1 MQKSTLSAALLSL
14 LLFCT
19 GALAKPYSTLQNP
32 VNDAPEVVEFF
43 SFYCGPCYLF
53 TNTYPVV
60 SAINKVLPEGKK
72 VVQYHVSAM
81 GKFGHELSEAWAI
94 ASVMGVTEQVEQ
106 PIFVAVQRDKSINT
120 PEDIVAIFRDAGIS
134 PETYNNAKNSMM
146 VKAFI
151 ARQEAMVKTFNV
163 RGTPSI
169 YVMGRYLIDNSD
181 VKATTPEGYV
191 TAYSDLVA
199 ELLKK

>member
-1 MQKSTLSAALLSL
+1 MQKSYLSVAILTLY
-14 LLFCT
+14 LFCT
-19 GALAKPYSTLQNP
+19 GALAKPYSTLQDP
-32 VNDAPEVVEFF
+32 VTNAPDVVEFF

-53 TNTYPVV
+53 ADKYPVV
-60 SAINKVLPEGKK
+60 SAINKELPEGKT

-81 GKFGHELSEAWAI
+81 GKFGPELSEAWAI
-94 ASVMGVTEQVEQ
+94 ASVMGVTDKVEH
-106 PIFVAVQRDKSINT
+106 PLFIAVQRDKTINT
-120 PEDIVAIFRDAGIS
+120 PEDIAAIFRDAGIT
-134 PETYNNAKNSMM
+134 PETYSNAKNSMV

-151 ARQEAMVKTFNV
+151 ARQDAMVKAFKV
-163 RGTPSI
+163 SGTPSI

-191 TAYSDLVA
+191 ATYTDLVS

>member
-1 MQKSTLSAALLSL
+1 MQKLSLSAMALTFM
-14 LLFCT
+14 LFCS
-19 GALAKPYSTLQNP
+19 GALAQPYSTLQDP
-32 VNDAPEVVEFF
+32 VADAPEVVEFF

-53 TNTYPVV
+53 ADKYPVV
-60 SAINKVLPEGKK
+60 SAINKDLPEGKK
-72 VVQYHVSAM
+72 VTQYHVGVM

-94 ASVMGVTEQVEQ
+94 ASVMGVTEQVEH
-106 PIFVAVQRDKSINT
+106 PLFIAVQRDKSINT
-120 PEDIVAIFRDAGIS
+120 PEDIAAIFSKAGIA

-151 ARQEAMVKTFNV
+151 ARQDAMIKAFKV

-169 YVMGRYLIDNSD
+169 YVMGRYLIDNSA
-181 VKATTPEGYV
+181 VKSTTPEGYA
-191 TAYSDLVA
+191 TAYADLVS

>member
-1 MQKSTLSAALLSL
+1 MQKSYLSVAILTLF
-14 LLFCT
+14 LFCT
-19 GALAKPYSTLQNP
+19 GALAKPYSTLKDP
-32 VNDAPEVVEFF
+32 VTDAPEVVEFF

-53 TNTYPVV
+53 SEQYPVV
-60 SAINKVLPEGKK
+60 SAINKVLPEGKT
-72 VVQYHVSAM
+72 VVQYHVGAM
-81 GKFGHELSEAWAI
+81 GKFGQELSEAWAI

-106 PIFVAVQRDKSINT
+106 PLFIAVLRDKTINT
-120 PEDIVAIFRDAGIS
+120 PEDIAKIFSEAGIT

-151 ARQEAMVKTFNV
+151 ARQNAMINDFKV

-169 YVMGRYLIDNSD
+169 YVQGRYLIDNSD

-191 TAYSDLVA
+191 AIYADMVS

>member
-1 MQKSTLSAALLSL
+1 MQKSYLSAAALTLF
-14 LLFCT
+14 LFCT
-19 GALAKPYSTLQNP
+19 SALAKPYSTLQDP
-32 VNDAPEVVEFF
+32 VTDAPEVVEFF

-53 TNTYPVV
+53 ADKYPVV
-60 SAINKVLPEGKK
+60 STINKVLPEGKK

-94 ASVMGVTEQVEQ
+94 ASVMGVTEQVEH
-106 PIFVAVQRDKSINT
+106 PIFNAVQRDKSINT
-120 PEDIVAIFRDAGIS
+120 PEDIAVIFRDAGID

-151 ARQEAMVKTFNV
+151 ARQDAMVKAFKV

-181 VKATTPEGYV
+181 VKATTPEGYA
-191 TAYSDLVA
+191 TAYADLVS

>member
-1 MQKSTLSAALLSL
+1 MQKSSLSAVILSL
-14 LLFCT
+14 FLFCG
-19 GALAKPYSTLQNP
+19 GALAKPYSTLQDP
-32 VNDAPEVVEFF
+32 VNNAPEVVEFF

-53 TNTYPVV
+53 SDTYPVV

-81 GKFGHELSEAWAI
+81 GKLGHELSEAWAI
-94 ASVMGVTEQVEQ
+94 ASVMGVTEQIEH
-106 PIFVAVQRDKSINT
+106 PLFIAVQRNKSLNT
-120 PEDIVAIFRDAGIS
+120 PEDISAIFSEAGVT

-151 ARQEAMVKTFNV
+151 ARQDAMVKAFKV

-169 YVMGRYLIDNSD
+169 YVMGRYLINNSD
-181 VKATTPEGYV
+181 VKETTPEGYV
-191 TAYSDLVA
+191 TAYANLVA

>member
-1 MQKSTLSAALLSL
+1 MQKTYLSAAVLTLF
-14 LLFCT
+14 LFCT
-19 GALAKPYSTLQNP
+19 DALAKPYSTLQDP
-32 VNDAPEVVEFF
+32 VTDAPEVVEFF

-53 TNTYPVV
+53 ADKYPVV
-60 SAINKVLPEGKK
+60 SAINKVLPEGKT
-72 VVQYHVSAM
+72 VVQYHVSAI

-94 ASVMGVTEQVEQ
+94 ASIMGVTKQVEH
-106 PIFVAVQRDKSINT
+106 PLFNAVQRDKTINT
-120 PEDIVAIFRDAGIS
+120 PEDISVVFRDAGIT
-134 PETYNNAKNSMM
+134 PDTYNNAKNSMM

-151 ARQEAMVKTFNV
+151 ARQDAMVKALKV

-181 VKATTPEGYV
+181 VKATTAEGYA
-191 TAYSDLVA
+191 TAYADLVS